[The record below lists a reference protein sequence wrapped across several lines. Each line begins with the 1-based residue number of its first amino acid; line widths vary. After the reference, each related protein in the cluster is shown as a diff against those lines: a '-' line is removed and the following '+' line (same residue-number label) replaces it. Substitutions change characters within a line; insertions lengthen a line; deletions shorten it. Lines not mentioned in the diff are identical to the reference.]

1 MEKSSFFN
9 SVGGDRKYSATDWA
23 EYFASLI
30 GNGVFGK
37 PPENLLIL
45 AGENMN
51 VIVSV
56 GSAWINGYFYMNTS
70 SFALP
75 LPTPDGVLN
84 RIDRVVLQWNLDERA
99 ITVKVKKGSPG
110 SSPAAPA
117 LQRDASIYE
126 LGLADVFV
134 PAGAGTILAANLTD
148 LRHNAV
154 FCGIVSSIVQ
164 GAHTHDAATPTK
176 DGFMSAAD
184 KKALDKL
191 NSYVTQDVSP
201 TASPTFKIITADKVI
216 GAVYG

>member
-37 PPENLLIL
+37 PTENMLIL
-45 AGENMN
+45 PGDNLN

-84 RIDRVVLQWNLDERA
+84 RIDRVVLQWNFDERA
-99 ITVKVKKGSPG
+99 ITVKIKKGIPG

-154 FCGIVSSIVQ
+154 FCGTVSSIVQ

-191 NSYVTQDVSP
+191 VSYVAQDVSP
-201 TASPTFKIITADKVI
+201 TASPTFKTITADKVI